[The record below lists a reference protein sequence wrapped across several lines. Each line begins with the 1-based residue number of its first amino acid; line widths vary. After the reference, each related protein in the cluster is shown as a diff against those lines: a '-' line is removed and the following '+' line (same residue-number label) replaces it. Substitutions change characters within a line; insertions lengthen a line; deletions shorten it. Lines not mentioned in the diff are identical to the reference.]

1 MGKPKQLKKT
11 NSIWPSLTGR
21 RLLARIQTLACFGQF
36 PQRREQ
42 WYEHKL
48 LWKIQ
53 SPPFLES
60 PLCNLHTFFPETPL
74 PLSHLMQCLYNFESY
89 YTSGWDS
96 EEEICVRKR
105 YRKGGWKRNRS
116 CVFPGTKT
124 HLWVG
129 TDNEEIINHLIIMC
143 SPGPTEAFFPPP
155 YNQFFSVFTRG
166 GHLRTEDL
174 EKKNKRRKGEDWRD
188 TEWKE
193 EEKKPTP
200 NC

>member
-1 MGKPKQLKKT
+1 MTIFNLEQRPV
-11 NSIWPSLTGR
+11 
-21 RLLARIQTLACFGQF
+21 ARIQTLACFGQF
-36 PQRREQ
+36 PQRTEQ

-48 LWKIQ
+48 LWNIQ

-60 PLCNLHTFFPETPL
+60 PLCNLYTFFPETPL
-74 PLSHLMQCLYNFESY
+74 PLFHLMQCLYNFESY

-96 EEEICVRKR
+96 EEVICVRKR

-124 HLWVG
+124 HLWIG

-143 SPGPTEAFFPPP
+143 SPGPAEGVLPTPKQSILLSDHTWGTSQNWRF
-155 YNQFFSVFTRG
+155 R
-166 GHLRTEDL
+166 
-174 EKKNKRRKGEDWRD
+174 KKNKRRGEDWRD

-193 EEKKPTP
+193 GGKKT
-200 NC
+200 